1 MSAEEEKLG
10 PRNGGRGDVDAGSGD
25 EILHHARE
33 CETSAE
39 NGKIKKEERS
49 VEG

>member
-10 PRNGGRGDVDAGSGD
+10 PRNRGRGDVDAGSGD

-33 CETSAE
+33 RETSAE
-39 NGKIKKEERS
+39 KGKIKREKR
-49 VEG
+49 